1 MTKRPRREYTEKEKA
16 ERALISVMKDWP
28 LQPGQML
35 FLGPKSVAALMDERG
50 YNPRQLTDKY
60 IIDKSEWGVV

>member
-1 MTKRPRREYTEKEKA
+1 MKRPREFTEREKA

-28 LQPGQML
+28 LKPGQML

-60 IIDKSEWGVV
+60 IIDKSEWSVV